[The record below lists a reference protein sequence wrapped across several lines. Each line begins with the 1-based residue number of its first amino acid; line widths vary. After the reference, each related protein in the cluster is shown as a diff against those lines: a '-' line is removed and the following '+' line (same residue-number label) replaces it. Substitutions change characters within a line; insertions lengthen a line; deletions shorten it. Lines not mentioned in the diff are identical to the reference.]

1 MDKDEQFK
9 NRIILF
15 YQYFAM
21 MCDIRLRMQASRQRK
36 INKGQLP
43 EGGEASSK
51 RPLPNMIA

>member
-51 RPLPNMIA
+51 IPLT